1 MPVTVLIVG
10 NLRIRHGIKRKSAL
24 TFDGGVKLS
33 HPFAVRDHT
42 TCDTHDVVRVRTEV
56 VIPRSRS
63 SPHLVVLQQ
72 VRINEHAQLCCVA
85 ERGYATI
92 GLGNLLI
99 SEVHHVGDVR
109 IFDRLKTN

>member
-1 MPVTVLIVG
+1 MGYQVADSSAALEVG
-10 NLRIRHGIKRKSAL
+10 DRSA
-24 TFDGGVKLS
+24 GN
-33 HPFAVRDHT
+33 
-42 TCDTHDVVRVRTEV
+42 THDVGRSRTEV
-56 VIPRSRS
+56 VVPCSGRG
-63 SPHLVVLQQ
+63 PHLVVLQQ

-109 IFDRLKTN
+109 IFDRLKTY